1 MSSFIEELKRRN
13 VIRVGIAYLA
23 LAWLVLQV
31 AEMLLPVYGFSD
43 AAIRNLVA
51 ILVVGLLVALAVSWA
66 FEWTPAGIIK
76 DSDVEP
82 SAQTS
87 VQDHK
92 RLDRFIIFLLV
103 LAVAFFGVDK
113 FVLDPARDAQEIEAA
128 TEKGRAEALQAKE
141 NDKSVAVLPFANRSA
156 LEDDVYFVDGIHDDS
171 LTRLARIAALTV
183 TSRTSVGQYRG
194 TSQSIKDIGAA
205 LNVRAILEGGVQ
217 RAGERVRINLQLIDA
232 ASDDHL
238 WAQTYV
244 RDLTAENI
252 FAVQAEIATAVAE
265 ALRATLL
272 PEEQLALATTPT
284 ASIEAYDLYLLGR
297 YHWNKRTKEAIDI
310 ARGHF
315 EDAIE
320 QDPEYVL
327 ALSGLADSYTSLVIY
342 GNMSGEDAYPLAQQA
357 IDRAMAIDDSVSE
370 AWSSLGFL
378 RSEQHQLAESDEAFQ
393 RALALDDR
401 NFSAWFWY
409 TNTLLFKR
417 QDAEALAALQR
428 AFELEPMSFVVNE
441 RLANMYDVRG
451 EFPLAIRHYDR
462 ADQLDDKETTE
473 YELEIAWSYLWAGDY
488 PRTIDA
494 FRNIL
499 ANEPNS
505 VSALYGLS
513 MTYLAMGDYREAKL
527 WQDRVD
533 ATTTLLREGY
543 RVLEAQQNYAGA
555 VVYLEETLQLRA
567 PRRDLGPLYN
577 LFRVNYANDDIE
589 SARSWLAEYVDTLGG
604 RVEVN
609 PRNVRPWDDL
619 AVAAF
624 WIDHG
629 DTARNEPER
638 GRTIATEI
646 HDALNPLADAG
657 WHRAD
662 TLAGL
667 AAANALLGDTASAI
681 VRFNEAID
689 NGFKDQMSALANPA
703 FNGIRETPEFVA
715 ALERMDELIARDKAR
730 LADMELAPYA
740 PAQRREPVAVAREL
754 LEHYVGWYSDGNA
767 LSHIFFSEDG
777 RFVGTYGAS
786 PAGPLL
792 ALSGDTFYSPAMTD
806 LTFQFVLDDNG
817 ESTHYL
823 IKYSGG
829 ETRMKRVDA
838 PPPAIQ
844 LPRDVLARYE
854 GTFAMDRLGGV
865 EGERVATDYWVAE
878 IYVDDDGKV
887 WIDYDNQP
895 RLEIT
900 AFSETEFQLVGMEAQ
915 YRFVADPETGEY
927 DEFVRMADGTES
939 HFERR

>member
-1 MSSFIEELKRRN
+1 M
-13 VIRVGIAYLA
+13 
-23 LAWLVLQV
+23 
-31 AEMLLPVYGFSD
+31 
-43 AAIRNLVA
+43 
-51 ILVVGLLVALAVSWA
+51 
-66 FEWTPAGIIK
+66 
-76 DSDVEP
+76 
-82 SAQTS
+82 
-87 VQDHK
+87 
-92 RLDRFIIFLLV
+92 
-103 LAVAFFGVDK
+103 
-113 FVLDPARDAQEIEAA
+113 DPARDAQEIQAA
-128 TEKGRAEALQAKE
+128 TEKGRTEALQAKE

-156 LEDDVYFVDGIHDDS
+156 LDDDVYFVDGIHDDI
-171 LTRLARIAALTV
+171 LTQLARISALTV
-183 TSRTSVGQYRG
+183 TSRTSVERYRG
-194 TSQSIKDIGAA
+194 TSQSIKDIGTA

-217 RAGERVRINLQLIDA
+217 RAGDRVRINLQLIDA

-272 PEEQLALATTPT
+272 PEEKIALAATPT

-297 YHWNKRTKEAIDI
+297 YHWNKRTKESIDI
-310 ARGHF
+310 ARGYF

-320 QDPEYVL
+320 QDPDYVL

-342 GNMSGEDAYPLAQQA
+342 GNMTGEEAYPLAQQA
-357 IDRAMAIDDSVSE
+357 IDKAMAIDDSVSE
-370 AWSSLGFL
+370 VWASLGFL
-378 RSEQHQLAESDEAFQ
+378 RYEQQQFAESDDAFR
-393 RALALDDR
+393 RAVELDDR
-401 NFSAWFWY
+401 NFSAWYWY
-409 TNTLLFKR
+409 TNTLRRRR
-417 QDAEALAALQR
+417 QDAEALAALQK

-488 PRTIDA
+488 ARTIEA

-505 VSALYGLS
+505 VSAMYGLS
-513 MTYLAMGDYREAKL
+513 ITYLAMGDFREAEL
-527 WQDRVD
+527 WQDRVG
-533 ATTTLLREGY
+533 AITTFLREGY

-555 VVYLEETLQLRA
+555 IVYLEETLQLRA
-567 PRRDLGPLYN
+567 PRRNLGPLHN
-577 LFRVNYANDDIE
+577 MFRVNYANDDIE
-589 SARSWLAEYVDTLGG
+589 SARTWLAEYVDTLGG
-604 RVEVN
+604 RVEVH
-609 PRNVRPWDDL
+609 PRNVQPWEDL

-629 DTARNEPER
+629 DTAKNEPER

-657 WHRAD
+657 WHRPD
-662 TLAGL
+662 MLAGL

-681 VRFNEAID
+681 VRFDEAID
-689 NGFKDQMSALANPA
+689 NGFKNQMSTLANPA
-703 FNGIRETPEFVA
+703 FNSIRETPEFIA
-715 ALERMDELIARDKAR
+715 ALERMDELITRDKVR
-730 LADMELAPYA
+730 LADMELAPYT

-767 LSHIFFSEDG
+767 LSHVFFSEDG
-777 RFVGTYGAS
+777 RLVGTYGPS

-806 LTFQFVLDDNG
+806 VTFQFVLDDNG

-838 PPPAIQ
+838 PPPAMQ

-878 IYVDDDGKV
+878 IYVDDDGKI
-887 WIDYDNQP
+887 WIDFDNQP

-915 YRFVADPETGEY
+915 YRFIADPETGEY
-927 DEFVRMADGTES
+927 NTMIRSADGTENV
-939 HFERR
+939 FVRR

>member
-1 MSSFIEELKRRN
+1 MKSFIDELKRRN
-13 VIRVGIAYLA
+13 VIRVGVAYLA

-31 AEMLLPVYGFSD
+31 AEMLLPVYGFTD

-51 ILVVGLLVALAVSWA
+51 VLAIGLLVALAVSWA

-82 SAQTS
+82 SAHTAA
-87 VQDHK
+87 QDHK
-92 RLDRFIIFLLV
+92 RLDRFIIFVLV
-103 LAVAFFGVDK
+103 VAVAFFGVDK
-113 FVLDPARDAQEIEAA
+113 FVLDPARDAQDIQAA
-128 TEKGRAEALQAKE
+128 TEKGRTEALQAKE
-141 NDKSVAVLPFANRSA
+141 DDKSVAVLPFANRSA
-156 LEDDVYFVDGIHDDS
+156 LEDDVYFVDGIHDDI
-171 LTRLARIAALTV
+171 LTQLARITALTV
-183 TSRTSVGQYRG
+183 TSRTSVEQYRG
-194 TSQSIKDIGAA
+194 TSQTIEEIGAA
-205 LNVRAILEGGVQ
+205 LGVRAILEGGVQ
-217 RAGERVRINLQLIDA
+217 RAGDRVRINLQLIDA

-265 ALRATLL
+265 ALKATLL
-272 PEEQLALATTPT
+272 PEEQLALQATPT

-310 ARGHF
+310 ARGYF

-320 QDPEYVL
+320 QDPDYVL

-357 IDRAMAIDDSVSE
+357 IDRAMEIDDSVSE
-370 AWSSLGFL
+370 VWASLGFL
-378 RSEQHQLAESDEAFQ
+378 RYEQRELAESVEAFQ

-401 NFSAWFWY
+401 NFSAWYWY
-409 TNTLLFKR
+409 TNTLRLKR
-417 QDAEALAALQR
+417 QDAEALAALQK
-428 AFELEPMSFVVNE
+428 AFELEPMSFAVNE

-451 EFPLAIRHYDR
+451 EFTRAIRHYDR
-462 ADQLDDKETTE
+462 ADQLDGKETTL
-473 YELEIAWSYLWAGDY
+473 YDLEIAWSYLWAGDY
-488 PRTIDA
+488 ARTIEA
-494 FRNIL
+494 FRNLL
-499 ANEPNS
+499 AIEPNNAS
-505 VSALYGLS
+505 SMYGLS
-513 MTYLAMGDYREAKL
+513 VTYLAMGDYREAEL
-527 WQDRVD
+527 WEDRLA
-533 ATTTLLREGY
+533 ATTTLIRDGY

-555 VVYLEETLQLRA
+555 IVYLEETLQLQA
-567 PRRDLGPLYN
+567 PKRGLGPLYN
-577 LFRVNYANDDIE
+577 LFRVHYANNDIE

-604 RVEVN
+604 RVEVH
-609 PRNVRPWDDL
+609 PRNMMPWTDL

-624 WIDHG
+624 WIEHG
-629 DTARNEPER
+629 DTAENEPER

-657 WHRAD
+657 WHRPGM
-662 TLAGL
+662 LAGL
-667 AAANALLGDTASAI
+667 AAANALLGDTTAAI
-681 VRFNEAID
+681 ARFNEAVD

-703 FNGIRETPEFVA
+703 FDGIRETPGFIA
-715 ALERMDELIARDKAR
+715 ALERMDERITQDKTR
-730 LADMELAPYA
+730 LADMELPTFT
-740 PAQRREPVAVAREL
+740 PAVQREPVPVAREL
-754 LEHYVGWYSDGNA
+754 LEHYVGWYSDGNTMSQA
-767 LSHIFFSEDG
+767 FFSEEG
-777 RFVGTYGAS
+777 RFVGSYG
-786 PAGPLL
+786 PAPAFPLL
-792 ALSGDTFYSPAMTD
+792 ALSGDSFYTPGATE

-823 IKYSGG
+823 IKYPGG
-829 ETRMKRVDA
+829 ETRMKRVDD

-844 LPRDVLARYE
+844 LSRDVLARYE

-900 AFSETEFQLVGMEAQ
+900 AFSETEFQMVGMEAQ
-915 YRFVADPETGEY
+915 FRFVADPDTGEY
-927 DEFVRMADGTES
+927 NKFVRLKDGAES
-939 HFERR
+939 HFERQ